1 MERWKLDGSTM
12 SDLGLAA
19 LAVARDQ
26 LTKGVR
32 GGVAPY
38 GRFRSVEID
47 AYMQSVGLPNKRD
60 ITVIGN
66 PWCSA
71 ACHWCFEQVTPKG
84 DDGLPG
90 VCPYPRTAGA
100 IHAWQQIP
108 ETSKRI
114 FPAPGFLFFIDRGKG
129 RGHVGFVAEVPG
141 GGMIT
146 TLEPDTA
153 SVTLSA
159 TGDAFGYHTWA
170 PADGARGTLLG
181 YAELG

>member
-1 MERWKLDGSTM
+1 M

-26 LTKGVR
+26 LAKGVR

-38 GRFRSVEID
+38 GRFRSIEID
-47 AYMQSVGLPNKRD
+47 SYMQSVGLPNKRD
-60 ITVIGN
+60 ITIIGN

-71 ACHWCFEQVTPKG
+71 AVHWCYQSAVFPAPIVQYSG
-84 DDGLPG
+84 DVPPSN
-90 VCPYPRTAGA
+90 PYPRTAGA
-100 IHAWQQIP
+100 IHAWDQVPP
-108 ETSKRI
+108 ESRRV
-114 FPAPGFLFFIDRGKG
+114 FPAPGFVFFIDRGKG

-159 TGDAFGYHTWA
+159 TGDAWGYHTWA

-181 YAELG
+181 YAEL